1 MLFVSVPRRLL
12 CEITTR
18 SVSQVSA
25 AEKPAPPRTALI
37 IGGGIIGISSALQL
51 ARRGLEV
58 TVVEECPEVSQVASF
73 RNGAILCQSMAASWA
88 SAHLLSENPG
98 EMKSLRLG
106 WRALT
111 DLNFLVW
118 SAWFWYNSLRPSRAQ
133 HNHQSC
139 RLLAWLRS
147 TIRTENISGNRNFV
161 FLQSQ
166 VSGGGGAG
174 VRGQSGDEQDG
185 CGNHQVVPRQERDVR
200 LPVLQSGW

>member
-1 MLFVSVPRRLL
+1 MVEV
-12 CEITTR
+12 TTR
-18 SVSQVSA
+18 PLCQVSA
-25 AEKPAPPRTALI
+25 GERPPQAPPRSALI
-37 IGGGIIGISSALQL
+37 VGGGIIGISSALQL

-58 TVVEECPEVSQVASF
+58 TVVEECQEVSQVASF

-147 TIRTENISGNRNFV
+147 TLRIENISGNFV

-166 VSGGGGAG
+166 VSGGRGAG
-174 VRGQSGDEQDG
+174 VRGQSRDEQDG
-185 CGNHQVVPRQERDVR
+185 SGNHQVVPRRERDVR